1 MSVFNQIW
9 DKTINEPLWKPLK
22 SSTGLTDAQ
31 LLGIGALAIGGAVAA
46 GSAGAAGASSGAAGA
61 AAGGG
66 AAAGAG
72 GAAAAGGAQAGAAAA
87 VPESSGL
94 LGTFGKVAGAGAAG
108 LGIANQVNGMLKS
121 QPMQAGQLPQR
132 QGPDFSGL
140 LAAQTQQQQ
149 AMSQEQQLRKQQ
161 QQAAIQ
167 GLLNGGAYG
176 RVA

>member
-1 MSVFNQIW
+1 MSFITN
-9 DKTINEPLWKPLK
+9 TLLGGALFEPIRKGLK
-22 SSTGLTDAQ
+22 SATGLTDAQ
-31 LLGIGALAIGGAVAA
+31 LGGAAALAAGGALAAPALLA
-46 GSAGAAGASSGAAGA
+46 PAAGASA
-61 AAGGG
+61 
-66 AAAGAG
+66 
-72 GAAAAGGAQAGAAAA
+72 
-87 VPESSGL
+87 PESAGL
-94 LGTFGKVAGAGAAG
+94 LGTMGKVAGAGATG
-108 LGIANQVNGMLKS
+108 LSVANQVNGMMKS
-121 QPMQAGQLPQR
+121 QPMQAGQLQPR